1 VLLTAAVCGWAC
13 AGCDLPPAAV
23 GEAGEIRVRSVAP
36 RGGELGRDGSVE
48 LTLDALVSP
57 SSLLT
62 SSALLASGDRELGA
76 SLRFDPVTRVLT
88 VDPAPRLLD
97 PDIDYRLVVEGPRG
111 FDGAVLEPIS
121 IPYRVLRRLTDPEP
135 APPTLDDVER
145 ALAPCVPCH
154 AGPEAALGL
163 DVTDLGLTAVGVPA
177 TQMAGAA
184 FDRGLGGTARIEP
197 GHPERSYLVYKMLG
211 EGPIRG
217 APMGGSDAPDVPLPR
232 ETIALVSRWIAAGA
246 SAAPSEQP

>member
-1 VLLTAAVCGWAC
+1 M
-13 AGCDLPPAAV
+13 
-23 GEAGEIRVRSVAP
+23 AP
-36 RGGELGRDGSVE
+36 RGGELERDGNIE

-76 SLRFDPVTRVLT
+76 YLRFDPVTRVLS

-97 PDIDYRLVVEGPRG
+97 PEIDYRLVVEGPRG
-111 FDGAVLEPIS
+111 FDGAELEPIS
-121 IPYRVLRRLTDPEP
+121 IPYRVVRRLAEPDP
-135 APPTLDDVER
+135 APPTLDEVER
-145 ALAPCVPCH
+145 VLAPCVPCH

-163 DVTDLGLTAVGVPA
+163 DVTDLPATAVGVPA
-177 TQMAGAA
+177 AQMAGAA

-217 APMGGSDAPDVPLPR
+217 ATMGGAEEPDVPLPPGV
-232 ETIALVSRWIAAGA
+232 TAVVSRWIAAGA
-246 SAAPSEQP
+246 STVRSEQP